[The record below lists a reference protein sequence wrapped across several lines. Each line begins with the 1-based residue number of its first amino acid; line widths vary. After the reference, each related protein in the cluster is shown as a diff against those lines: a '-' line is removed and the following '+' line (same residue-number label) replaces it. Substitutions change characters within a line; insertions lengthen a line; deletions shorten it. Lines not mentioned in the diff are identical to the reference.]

1 MASTFD
7 PKYVTQGPNKGKW
20 TIAFAASE
28 GPSKY
33 NKGGSFWFE
42 SEEAALKALEKY
54 KSGTP
59 KALRAK
65 LKKLLA
71 NRTQITTAQ
80 LTSMVQKLWGS
91 SRASTA
97 NIVYKLKKDFPEVLT
112 NNKGKAIQV
121 SLTGGSSEAFTDF
134 LKEKLT
140 GKEPL
145 RTTAKKLVE
154 ESKVNIKEG
163 TARSIIE
170 KKFPNKVLFTGY
182 EIDVTKAI
190 EAYKKLPEQTKI
202 DFQTGGPGQKGKY
215 RKWLASQGLTQ
226 PTATQLFKKKLEEQ
240 ELYKKAPFKGDK
252 LAKET
257 YTKRKAGL
265 EKTSFRPYE
274 EALTTLKKDLTD
286 ELGIKKVKQPGG
298 GFRTP
303 LDLAHRLSYEQI
315 GKLGGKITP
324 ENLGI
329 DAFKINREDI
339 KSIKL
344 KN

>member
-134 LKEKLT
+134 LKENLQVKNL
-140 GKEPL
+140 L
-145 RTTAKKLVE
+145 
-154 ESKVNIKEG
+154 
-163 TARSIIE
+163 
-170 KKFPNKVLFTGY
+170 
-182 EIDVTKAI
+182 
-190 EAYKKLPEQTKI
+190 EQ
-202 DFQTGGPGQKGKY
+202 QQK
-215 RKWLASQGLTQ
+215 
-226 PTATQLFKKKLEEQ
+226 
-240 ELYKKAPFKGDK
+240 
-252 LAKET
+252 
-257 YTKRKAGL
+257 
-265 EKTSFRPYE
+265 
-274 EALTTLKKDLTD
+274 
-286 ELGIKKVKQPGG
+286 
-298 GFRTP
+298 
-303 LDLAHRLSYEQI
+303 
-315 GKLGGKITP
+315 
-324 ENLGI
+324 N
-329 DAFKINREDI
+329 
-339 KSIKL
+339 
-344 KN
+344 